1 MEIQLNHKEE
11 IIVNKIAEAAQELGL
26 ESYLIGGFVRNK
38 ILGRPTTDAD
48 IVCLGDGIELAKA
61 VANKFTKVPEVNFFK
76 NFGTAHIHT
85 IDFDIEFVGARKESY
100 ARHSRKPEVE
110 PGTIEDDQNRR
121 DLPSMHWQ

>member
-11 IIVNKIAEAAQELGL
+11 IIVNKIADAAQELGL
-26 ESYLIGGFVRNK
+26 ESYLIGGFVRDK

-85 IDFDIEFVGARKESY
+85 NDFDIEFVGARKKATQGIVASP
-100 ARHSRKPEVE
+100 K
-110 PGTIEDDQNRR
+110 
-121 DLPSMHWQ
+121 